1 MTQAMQG
8 LSLMTS
14 TSAKPSGNKLSQEGF
29 KAGIKVLMAEYSWK
43 PDEEQLRQWYRT
55 LGWIS
60 DDAWMNAIDNW
71 LLGDSEWRPKPGQLL
86 KMAQQTTPREQAM
99 KEQQKK
105 EEAARKREEDRNAK
119 PVTRNWPK
127 ILKDE
132 EQMSHQVRRAIL
144 GHLGITPKT
153 PGAIKIVM
161 DTIHLMT
168 MEQAM
173 VLAYEDPIA
182 EALPIAETLYNK
194 QRETMDEEQ
203 SRFDQVDSI
212 A

>member
-1 MTQAMQG
+1 M
-8 LSLMTS
+8 
-14 TSAKPSGNKLSQEGF
+14 AK
-29 KAGIKVLMAEYSWK
+29 
-43 PDEEQLRQWYRT
+43 
-55 LGWIS
+55 
-60 DDAWMNAIDNW
+60 
-71 LLGDSEWRPKPGQLL
+71 
-86 KMAQQTTPREQAM
+86 QTTPREQAM

-105 EEAARKREEDRNAK
+105 EEAARKLEEDRNAK

-182 EALPIAETLYNK
+182 EALPIAETLYNN
-194 QRETMDEEQ
+194 QQEAMDGEQ